1 MAITCNDEL
10 SKIIGIETV
19 SDRVTNLVWIAAA
32 HLDINYRQINFKRFS
47 RDQIANNLNA
57 HPVLK
62 NIAASCF
69 NKELIPSSELTWI
82 NDSQRQ
88 ANFIENLLIGNLTQ
102 VNLTQYQEMHLEMPG
117 ISPASPVSPNGIPYE
132 LMGAERSIALID
144 YFLSFTSGGIQERV
158 EITKKFLLAWEKQ
171 QEKDK
176 EFDWFKKDDSQE
188 RIEFFWEW
196 LKTKAPQLT
205 YNRASFQNHDDLL
218 SCFDFYYN
226 DASSKT
232 LLIQNFKKVW
242 NQKQLRARSKGKKQR
257 NYVLAEKTVSKLE
270 KLAAK
275 YHLTRTE
282 IIELIINGEAE
293 KETYIRERL
302 SHKKLLLGSPEPT
315 E

>member
-10 SKIIGIETV
+10 SKIIGIEVV
-19 SDRVTNLVWIAAA
+19 SDRVKNLVWIAAA
-32 HLDINYRQINFKRFS
+32 HSDINCRQSNFKRFS
-47 RDQIANNLNA
+47 RDQISEILNA
-57 HPVLK
+57 NPALK
-62 NIAASCF
+62 NSAQYCCS
-69 NKELIPSSELTWI
+69 KELILFSELKWI
-82 NDSQRQ
+82 SESLRQ
-88 ANFIENLLIGNLTQ
+88 ANFIEGLLINNLAQ
-102 VNLTQYQEMHLEMPG
+102 VNLTQYQDTHLAMPG
-117 ISPASPVSPNGIPYE
+117 ISPISPVIPDRIPYE

-158 EITKKFLLAWEKQ
+158 EITKNFLLAWENQ
-171 QEKDK
+171 QKKDK

-275 YHLTRTE
+275 YHLTRSE
-282 IIELIINGEAE
+282 ILELIINGEAE